1 MFSVSIIDWIGVI
14 DDGIAVILSLMINDK
29 SYEMMYWF
37 NNEKFRITIDENFY
51 NDYPKIKNLYEYE
64 YLIDLIYHV
73 DTNVLP
79 TREEIFKTFNVN

>member
-14 DDGIAVILSLMINDK
+14 DDGVAVILSLVINEK

-37 NNEKFRITIDENFY
+37 NNKKFRITLDENFY
-51 NDYPKIKNLYEYE
+51 INYPKIKNIYEYE
-64 YLIDLIYHV
+64 YLIDLIYHI

-79 TREEIFKTFNVN
+79 SREEIFKTFKIV